1 MLTKKRAIALATK
14 ILAAPRTVEA
24 VARIL
29 QAAFKGAG
37 QQREKGASGER
48 EAAKAIMAHTCL
60 NAERLAR
67 NGKQDSD
74 VLVWPK
80 CRKCMGKPSDG
91 HCACHLER
99 PKILE
104 VKRVESLDIGTAQM
118 AKYREQAEKDGAIG
132 ILWRKNRGA
141 WRLECL
147 TAPWRAEGDPMFWA
161 TYSGDDVW
169 RVLEALV

>member
-1 MLTKKRAIALATK
+1 MNGTGR
-14 ILAAPRTVEA
+14 RS
-24 VARIL
+24 
-29 QAAFKGAG
+29 
-37 QQREKGASGER
+37 KGASGER

-91 HCACHLER
+91 HCTCHLEH

-132 ILWRKNRGA
+132 ILWRRNRGS
-141 WRLECL
+141 WRLEA
-147 TAPWRAEGDPMFWA
+147 TVIRDGWRWWA

-169 RVLEALV
+169 RVLEVLV